1 MRGLLSLMGEEEGE
15 EAAAQEVKSSKK
27 ASILNHTHHCHNS
40 YSYSY
45 IIMITVVNVKIL
57 GRSRDKQW
65 RGKP

>member
-1 MRGLLSLMGEEEGE
+1 MRGLLSLMGEEEGG
-15 EAAAQEVKSSKK
+15 EAAAQEVKISKK
-27 ASILNHTHHCHNS
+27 ASILNHTHHRHN
-40 YSYSY
+40 SYSY